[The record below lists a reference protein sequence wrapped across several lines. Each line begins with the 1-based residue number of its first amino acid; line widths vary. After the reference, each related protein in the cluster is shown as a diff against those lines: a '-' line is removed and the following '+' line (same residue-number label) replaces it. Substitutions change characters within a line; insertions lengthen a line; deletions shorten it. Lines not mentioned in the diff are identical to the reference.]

1 MVFSQIERALIEGQ
15 WPANTTATSE
25 METFVKA
32 SIDGEYATVL
42 ESRASRRLLRV
53 AQGFLSGAPL
63 KQSLIV
69 EHGPPWSEEEDLFTL
84 ILAATCLRA
93 FTQLNWTGPDVQI
106 RPSQILTNENDSP
119 LEISDDE
126 LNRRCVGELAYGGE
140 PAYHRAKSTAYLIIA
155 KSLLSR
161 EYVHVKSV
169 AWWRL
174 RTEFIHQQLLD
185 EVVAVPEGY
194 FSDIEKL
201 EKEMEHGEQ
210 DKDLLGRILLEKG
223 LLRHVLHLDKL
234 SKEDF
239 NNAARVMELK
249 YELTGALGKRTKFQ
263 QDDVAQLVLLAESR
277 SRADDSIASTSAV
290 TVPSLPE
297 TLELNDD
304 TLLEK
309 TEYTSSA
316 PADSGSPLSLLDLN
330 SQPALHPLDQCIL
343 LGLCLNIKNTSP
355 QHGLTTSQMFPYIA
369 RVISHPV
376 NWSVHTMALLL
387 RARLEANRTRT
398 VERST
403 LQLQALI
410 DQMPTSDSTPQE
422 RLAYLWGI
430 GLPSSWEMEREVAK
444 RYASLGVVKSAMEV
458 FERLEMWE
466 EVVQCW
472 QVLERPDKGLEIV
485 RDLLEGRKEEV
496 DAIVLKGKEAKR
508 EVKPA
513 LDRAREAKLWCL
525 LGELES
531 ERAVEHYER
540 AWGVSG
546 HTSGRA
552 MRSLGGYWFTRGEFD
567 RAIDCLKRAT
577 TINPLYSRSWFILGC
592 ACLREE
598 RLEEARDAFIRC
610 VSIDDEDSESWN
622 NLASAYLRMGFSTQP
637 DNPSDVSSISFLRSF
652 TLIYCPGRPGIEN
665 RYPSGRTV
673 L

>member
-1 MVFSQIERALIEGQ
+1 MIFSKIERALIEGE
-15 WPANTTATSE
+15 WPANITTTSE
-25 METFVKA
+25 METLVKA
-32 SIDGEYATVL
+32 SIGGEYATVL
-42 ESRASRRLLRV
+42 QSNAARRLLRV
-53 AQGFLSGAPL
+53 AQGFPSGDRL
-63 KQSLIV
+63 KQSLIL
-69 EHGPPWSEEEDLFTL
+69 EHGPSSSKEEELSL

-93 FTQLNWTGPDVQI
+93 FTQLNWTGPDVSI
-106 RPSQILTNENDSP
+106 RPSQILTNENNAP
-119 LEISDDE
+119 LDIGDDE
-126 LNRRCVGELAYGGE
+126 LNRRCVGELAHGGE
-140 PAYHRAKSTAYLIIA
+140 PAYHRARSTAFLIIA
-155 KSLLSR
+155 KSLFSR
-161 EYVHVKSV
+161 EYAHVKSV

-185 EVVAVPEGY
+185 EVVVVPDDY
-194 FSDIEKL
+194 FIDVEIL
-201 EKEMEHGEQ
+201 EKEMKHNEQ
-210 DKDLLGRILLEKG
+210 DKDLVGRLLLEKG
-223 LLRHVLHLDKL
+223 LLRHLLHLDKL
-234 SKEDF
+234 AREDF
-239 NNAARVMELK
+239 IKAARVMELK
-249 YELTGALGKRTKFQ
+249 YELTGAMGKRTKFQ
-263 QDDVAQLVLLAESR
+263 QSDVAQLTLLAESR
-277 SRADDSIASTSAV
+277 FRADNISIVTTSTG
-290 TVPSLPE
+290 TVPNLPE

-316 PADSGSPLSLLDLN
+316 PADSSSPLSHLDPN
-330 SQPALHPLDQCIL
+330 SQPALHPLDQSIL

-376 NWSVHTMALLL
+376 NWSVHTIALLL
-387 RARLEANRTRT
+387 RSRLEANRTRT

-422 RLAYLWGI
+422 RLAYFWSI

-466 EVVQCW
+466 EVVHCW
-472 QVLERPDKGLEIV
+472 QSLERPDKGLEIV
-485 RDLLEGRKEEV
+485 RDLLEGRKEEA
-496 DAIVLKGKEAKR
+496 DAIVLKGKEAR
-508 EVKPA
+508 RNIKPV

-531 ERAVEHYER
+531 ERAVEHYEK
-540 AWGVSG
+540 AWDVSE

-622 NLASAYLRMGFSTQP
+622 NLASAYLRMGFSNQP
-637 DNPSDVSSISFLRSF
+637 DNPYDVRSISFLCSF
-652 TLIYCPGRPGIEN
+652 TPDTLARQ
-665 RYPSGRTV
+665 T
-673 L
+673 

>member
-1 MVFSQIERALIEGQ
+1 MIFSKIERALIEGE
-15 WPANTTATSE
+15 WPANITTTSE
-25 METFVKA
+25 METLVKA
-32 SIDGEYATVL
+32 SIGGEYATVL
-42 ESRASRRLLRV
+42 QSNAARRLLRV
-53 AQGFLSGAPL
+53 AQGFPSGDRL
-63 KQSLIV
+63 KQSLIL
-69 EHGPPWSEEEDLFTL
+69 EHGPSSSKEEELSL

-93 FTQLNWTGPDVQI
+93 FTQLNWTGPDVSI
-106 RPSQILTNENDSP
+106 RPSQILTNENNAP
-119 LEISDDE
+119 LDIGDDE
-126 LNRRCVGELAYGGE
+126 LNRRCVGELAHGGE
-140 PAYHRAKSTAYLIIA
+140 PAYHRARSTAFLIIA
-155 KSLLSR
+155 KSLFSR
-161 EYVHVKSV
+161 EYAHVKSV

-185 EVVAVPEGY
+185 EVVAVPGDY
-194 FSDIEKL
+194 FVDVEIL
-201 EKEMEHGEQ
+201 EKEMKHSEQ
-210 DKDLLGRILLEKG
+210 DKDLVGRLLLEKG
-223 LLRHVLHLDKL
+223 LLRHLLHLDKL
-234 SKEDF
+234 AREDF
-239 NNAARVMELK
+239 IKAARVMELK
-249 YELTGALGKRTKFQ
+249 YELTGAMGKRTKFQ
-263 QDDVAQLVLLAESR
+263 QSDVAQLTLLAESR
-277 SRADDSIASTSAV
+277 FRADNISIVTTSTG
-290 TVPSLPE
+290 TVPNLPE

-316 PADSGSPLSLLDLN
+316 PADSSSPLSHLDPN
-330 SQPALHPLDQCIL
+330 SQPALHPLDQSIL

-376 NWSVHTMALLL
+376 NWSVHTIALLL
-387 RARLEANRTRT
+387 RSRLEANRTRT

-422 RLAYLWGI
+422 RLAYFWSI

-466 EVVQCW
+466 EVVHCW
-472 QVLERPDKGLEIV
+472 QSLERPDKGLEIV
-485 RDLLEGRKEEV
+485 RDLLEGRKEEA
-496 DAIVLKGKEAKR
+496 DAIVLKGKEAR
-508 EVKPA
+508 RNIKPV

-531 ERAVEHYER
+531 ERAVEHYEK
-540 AWGVSG
+540 AWDVSE

-622 NLASAYLRMGFSTQP
+622 NLASAYLRMGFSNQP
-637 DNPSDVSSISFLRSF
+637 DNPYDVRSISFLCSF
-652 TLIYCPGRPGIEN
+652 TPDTLARQ
-665 RYPSGRTV
+665 T
-673 L
+673 

>member
-15 WPANTTATSE
+15 WPANTTTTSE
-25 METFVKA
+25 METSVKA

-42 ESRASRRLLRV
+42 QSSASRRRLQV

-63 KQSLIV
+63 KQSLIL
-69 EHGPPWSEEEDLFTL
+69 EHGPLSSKEEELFTL

-93 FTQLNWTGPDVQI
+93 FAQLNWTGPDVPI
-106 RPSQILTNENDSP
+106 RSSQILTNENNSP
-119 LEISDDE
+119 LDISDDE
-126 LNRRCVGELAYGGE
+126 LNRRCVGELTYSGE
-140 PAYHRAKSTAYLIIA
+140 PAYHRAKSTAFLIIA

-174 RTEFIHQQLLD
+174 RAEYVHQQLLD
-185 EVVAVPEGY
+185 EVVAVPDGY
-194 FSDIEKL
+194 FVDIENL
-201 EKEMEHGEQ
+201 EKEMEHSEQ
-210 DKDLLGRILLEKG
+210 DKDLIGRLLLEKG
-223 LLRHVLHLDKL
+223 LLRHLLHLDKL
-234 SKEDF
+234 AREDF
-239 NNAARVMELK
+239 TNAARVMELK

-263 QDDVAQLVLLAESR
+263 QGDVAQLVLLAESR
-277 SRADDSIASTSAV
+277 SRADDPSIASTSVEA
-290 TVPSLPE
+290 VPSLPE

-304 TLLEK
+304 TLLER
-309 TEYTSSA
+309 TEFTSSA
-316 PADSGSPLSLLDLN
+316 PADSSSPLPLLDLN

-355 QHGLTTSQMFPYIA
+355 QHGLTTTQMSPYIA

-387 RARLEANRTRT
+387 RSRLEANRTRT

-444 RYASLGVVKSAMEV
+444 RYASLGVVKSAMEI

-496 DAIVLKGKEAKR
+496 DEIVLRGKEAKR
-508 EVKPA
+508 DIKPA

-531 ERAVEHYER
+531 ERAVEHYEK
-540 AWGVSG
+540 AWEVSG

-622 NLASAYLRMGFSTQP
+622 NLASAYLRMGFSNQP
-637 DNPSDVSSISFLRSF
+637 YNPLDVSSISFPCSF
-652 TLIYCPGRPGIEN
+652 TLI
-665 RYPSGRTV
+665 
-673 L
+673 

>member
-1 MVFSQIERALIEGQ
+1 
-15 WPANTTATSE
+15 
-25 METFVKA
+25 MENLVKA
-32 SIDGEYATVL
+32 SIDGEYPTVL
-42 ESRASRRLLRV
+42 QSSASRRLLRV
-53 AQGFLSGAPL
+53 AQGFLSGTHL
-63 KQSLIV
+63 KQALIL
-69 EHGPPWSEEEDLFTL
+69 EHGPPMSEEEELFTL

-93 FTQLNWTGPDVQI
+93 FTQLNWTGPDVPI
-106 RPSQILTNENDSP
+106 RPSQILINENDSP
-119 LEISDDE
+119 LDIDDGE
-126 LNRRCVGELAYGGE
+126 LNRRCVGELAHGGE
-140 PAYHRAKSTAYLIIA
+140 PAYHRAQSTAFLVIA

-174 RTEFIHQQLLD
+174 RVEFIHQQLLD
-185 EVVAVPEGY
+185 EVVAVPDGY
-194 FSDIEKL
+194 FIDVENL
-201 EKEMEHGEQ
+201 EKEMEQSEQ
-210 DKDLLGRILLEKG
+210 EKDLIGRLLLEKG
-223 LLRHVLHLDKL
+223 LLRHLLHLDKL
-234 SKEDF
+234 AREDF
-239 NNAARVMELK
+239 IKAARVMELK
-249 YELTGALGKRTKFQ
+249 YELTGAMGKRTKFQ
-263 QDDVAQLVLLAESR
+263 QGDVAQLVLLAESR
-277 SRADDSIASTSAV
+277 FCVDNPSIASTSAEA
-290 TVPSLPE
+290 VPSLPE
-297 TLELNDD
+297 TLQLNDD

-316 PADSGSPLSLLDLN
+316 PAESSSPLSHLDPN
-330 SQPALHPLDQCIL
+330 SQPVLHPLDQCIL

-355 QHGLTTSQMFPYIA
+355 QHGLTTTQMFPYIA
-369 RVISHPV
+369 RVVSHPV

-387 RARLEANRTRT
+387 RSRLEANRTRT

-422 RLAYLWGI
+422 RLAYLWSI

-466 EVVQCW
+466 EVVHCW
-472 QVLERPDKGLEIV
+472 QVLERPAKGLEIV
-485 RDLLEGRKEEV
+485 RDLLEGKKEES

-508 EVKPA
+508 NIKPA

-531 ERAVEHYER
+531 ERAVEHYEK
-540 AWGVSG
+540 AWEVSG

-577 TINPLYSRSWFILGC
+577 TISPLYSRSWFILGC

-637 DNPSDVSSISFLRSF
+637 DNTYNVSSISFPRSF
-652 TLIYCPGRPGIEN
+652 TLIHWPGRLRSEN
-665 RYPSGRTV
+665 RYPGGCTLPEQGDGLQGTAAWSQI
-673 L
+673 